1 MNNQSKGTL
10 NHRVYDWGI
19 IVPLILLGKLWTDLR
34 RKAPQNNLPP
44 GSLYY
49 TILTKMHFFD
59 NTLLTNHV
67 YQVHQRVYSNFEQ

>member
-1 MNNQSKGTL
+1 MNGSL
-10 NHRVYDWGI
+10 NPI
-19 IVPLILLGKLWTDLR
+19 NKILFAETPTSYNGHG
-34 RKAPQNNLPP
+34 QNYRGQNEVGQKNLPP

-59 NTLLTNHV
+59 KTLLTNHV